1 MDIPMKGSNPKKI
14 RWCNLKFLKWVISSI
29 VLIITVWYAIDL
41 IRYSD
46 FNEKKLISEVNG
58 DTLVLT
64 ELRIDPEA
72 SYKELEVEI
81 TGETKITGLGM
92 KTLFVNSVDDLKHGQ
107 KARVWYSTNADNEN
121 IAKKVVVYNL
131 FNFH

>member
-1 MDIPMKGSNPKKI
+1 M
-14 RWCNLKFLKWVISSI
+14 KFLKWVIPSI
-29 VLIITVWYAIDL
+29 VLIIAFWYAIDL

-46 FNEKKLISEVNG
+46 FDEKKLISEVDG
-58 DTLVLT
+58 DTLVLS

-72 SYKELEVEI
+72 SYMMLEVEI
-81 TGETKITGLGM
+81 TSETQITGLGL

-107 KARVWYSTNADNEN
+107 KARVWYSTNADNEKT
-121 IAKKVVVYNL
+121 AEKVVVYSL